1 MTIPLLHEM
10 SGDASLPPNAPMA
23 NGIDHGHGEA
33 DASTT
38 LAEVC
43 ADMHNRVSAYL
54 AAPSKSEI
62 IRRTQEQTRIS
73 LGVIE
78 KALQDYEYAMAQ
90 ILTSAA
96 TPGILRDCAS

>member
-1 MTIPLLHEM
+1 M

-23 NGIDHGHGEA
+23 NGLDPGHGEA

-38 LAEVC
+38 LSEIC
-43 ADMHNRVSAYL
+43 ADMHTRVSAFL
-54 AAPSKSEI
+54 AASPKSDN

-78 KALQDYEYAMAQ
+78 TALQDYEYAMA
-90 ILTSAA
+90 
-96 TPGILRDCAS
+96 

>member
-1 MTIPLLHEM
+1 M

-23 NGIDHGHGEA
+23 NGVHGEA

-38 LAEVC
+38 LSEVC
-43 ADMHNRVSAYL
+43 SDMHSRVSAFL
-54 AAPSKSEI
+54 STSPKSDI

-78 KALQDYEYAMAQ
+78 KALQDYEWVVSRICVSTRFISGSGRQMLM
-90 ILTSAA
+90 LT
-96 TPGILRDCAS
+96 

>member
-1 MTIPLLHEM
+1 M

-23 NGIDHGHGEA
+23 NGIDHGCGEA

-43 ADMHNRVSAYL
+43 ADMHNRVSAFL
-54 AAPSKSEI
+54 AAAPKSEI
-62 IRRTQEQTRIS
+62 IRRTQEQSRIS

-78 KALQDYEYAMAQ
+78 KALQDYKYAVAP
-90 ILTSAA
+90 ILTGA
-96 TPGILRDCAS
+96 TTPVSFETV